1 MTNQQVDFNA
11 IVDASKKAFAPAA
24 RLNELA
30 VKGFERVAR
39 QQYAFMGEMLD
50 FAIKQAQLTSATR
63 DVNEL
68 TSRQLELTTAFVEK
82 ATQHSQDIVKFA
94 TESQAEVTKWLD
106 QTTAEF
112 VPAAKKNAA

>member
-1 MTNQQVDFNA
+1 MTNQQIDFNA
-11 IVDASKKAFAPAA
+11 FVDASKKAFAPAA

-50 FAIKQAQLTSATR
+50 YAIKQAQLPTTTK

-68 TSRQLELTTAFVEK
+68 TAKQVELTTSFVEK
-82 ATQHSQDIVKFA
+82 ATQHSQDFVKFA
-94 TESQAEVTKWLD
+94 TESQAEVTKWFD
-106 QTTAEF
+106 QTAAAYM
-112 VPAAKKNAA
+112 PAATRKAA